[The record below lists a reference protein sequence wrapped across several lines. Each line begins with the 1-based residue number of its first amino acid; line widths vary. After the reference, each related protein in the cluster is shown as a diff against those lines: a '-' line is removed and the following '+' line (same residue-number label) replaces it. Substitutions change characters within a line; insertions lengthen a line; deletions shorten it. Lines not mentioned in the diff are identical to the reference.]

1 MITCYFWHLLFE
13 RRVATS
19 RWAHFLFLSLC
30 CAALCFPGHKP
41 VSRLFVCSVFRFSRP
56 KSRRRWRCGER
67 CKSHPSR
74 QTWVITSYRIPRDL
88 RTRIINGW
96 GGKCLLGIFVWF
108 SSLMFSLHFFQ
119 SKHLMT
125 TKMTTTMTTKRIRT
139 TRSLWRQHHN
149 IHSCVSNEAGVI
161 TGSLISV

>member
-1 MITCYFWHLLFE
+1 M
-13 RRVATS
+13 
-19 RWAHFLFLSLC
+19 LFLTPLVWASCGHFALSSLFISESLLC
-30 CAALCFPGHKP
+30 CALFSWSQTGIT
-41 VSRLFVCSVFRFSRP
+41 FVCSVFRFSRP

-125 TKMTTTMTTKRIRT
+125 TKMTTTTTKRIRT